1 MEFDYDVAAEAM
13 IAYGRKMQAA
23 LEEKDMDQ
31 YKKAVLSALR
41 CCHTTLVVLD
51 DNSAN
56 E

>member
-1 MEFDYDVAAEAM
+1 MEFDYETAAEAM

-41 CCHTTLVVLD
+41 CCHTTLVYLD
-51 DNSAN
+51 DNSN
-56 E
+56 SE

>member
-1 MEFDYDVAAEAM
+1 MEFDYEVAAEAM
-13 IAYGRKMQAA
+13 IAYGRKMQTA

-41 CCHTTLVVLD
+41 CCHTTLVYLN
-51 DNSAN
+51 DNNSN

>member
-1 MEFDYDVAAEAM
+1 MEFDYETAAEAM
-13 IAYGRKMQAA
+13 IAYGRKMQSA

-41 CCHTTLVVLD
+41 CCHTTLVYIND
-51 DNSAN
+51 SDSS

>member
-23 LEEKDMDQ
+23 LEEEDMDQ

-41 CCHTTLVVLD
+41 CCHTTLVYLD
-51 DNSAN
+51 DNSN
-56 E
+56 SE

>member
-1 MEFDYDVAAEAM
+1 MEFDYEVAAEAM
-13 IAYGRKMQAA
+13 ITYGRKMKAA

-41 CCHTTLVVLD
+41 CCHTTLVHMND
-51 DNSAN
+51 SNTN

>member
-1 MEFDYDVAAEAM
+1 MEFDYETAAEAM
-13 IAYGRKMQAA
+13 IAYGRKMKAA

-41 CCHTTLVVLD
+41 CCHTTLVYLN
-51 DNSAN
+51 DNNSN